1 MMHMDIGTTNAM
13 IAARQE
19 NVARTLREGQHP
31 GVVMIAVG
39 SLLVRLGEWLRRDVE
54 MARPAEGVGRPRRRP
69 QLA

>member
-1 MMHMDIGTTNAM
+1 MMHMDIGTTNAI

-19 NVARTLREGQHP
+19 NVARMLREGQRP
-31 GVVMIAVG
+31 GVVTIAVG

-54 MARPAEGVGRPRRRP
+54 MPRSAEGAGRSRRRP